1 MVRSGRAKDDS
12 RAPAQKR
19 NGLRRR
25 RGLSRAVVIGLLTS
39 APLIGFGITACG
51 AAERHNSESADSVQL
66 HAAPYADA
74 DLTKTTVPY
83 SQFSQLPIGVQID
96 KTARYFKRALENGA
110 LNQYL
115 VDNKAAN
122 GYDMQGGIGTGSI
135 TDTPQE
141 QVNMLTVK
149 VDIARDLAKTDLDLA
164 QDLISGIY
172 KTGTP
177 SYNAEISEIKKISQG
192 NELHP
197 TPTTFTTGASSKVFT
212 AGSFANTVANGTL
225 TQVYVTGE
233 LVTGR
238 VFDSVVQEMKSSLD
252 PSVSELIAV
261 DEIDSK
267 DPLYTEHFN
276 NL

>member
-1 MVRSGRAKDDS
+1 M
-12 RAPAQKR
+12 
-19 NGLRRR
+19 
-25 RGLSRAVVIGLLTS
+25 
-39 APLIGFGITACG
+39 
-51 AAERHNSESADSVQL
+51 
-66 HAAPYADA
+66 
-74 DLTKTTVPY
+74 
-83 SQFSQLPIGVQID
+83 QID